1 MQGIPRSHFE
11 TFNTSYTR
19 KDSLLEKVTEVSVNV
34 DDSWGPRRF
43 LKGQGLVDPCS
54 EETERVI
61 DVILKANYFMTGS
74 NIKAQKDAGTIN
86 LLEYL

>member
-1 MQGIPRSHFE
+1 M
-11 TFNTSYTR
+11 
-19 KDSLLEKVTEVSVNV
+19 LEKVAEVSVSV

-43 LKGQGLVDPCS
+43 LLGQGLVDPCS

-61 DVILKANYFMTGS
+61 DVILKTNYFMTGS
-74 NIKAQKDAGTIN
+74 NIKAREDAGTIN